1 MSSGVG
7 VKMLPKGVIITK
19 LGIQPMG
26 PTHAY
31 FTERCA
37 EHMNKYVPYDT
48 GYLANKTMYTTTD
61 EIHYTA
67 PYARYMY
74 EGKVM
79 GPNIPIKDENGNI
92 VKWFSRKPKYLTDRD
107 IDYSKSQA
115 QPGHE
120 FAGPHW
126 AEKMWSAEKDEVVK
140 EIAEYIK
147 IYGSK

>member
-1 MSSGVG
+1 MSSNVE
-7 VKMLPKGVIITK
+7 VKMMPTSVIEAK

-26 PTHAY
+26 PAHAY
-31 FTERCA
+31 FTEKCA
-37 EHMNKYVPYDT
+37 EHMDKYVPYREGD
-48 GYLANKTMYTTTD
+48 LAYNTMYKTVD

-67 PYARYMY
+67 PYAHYMY

-79 GPNIPIKDENGNI
+79 GPNIPIKQNGVI
-92 VKWFSRKPKYLTDRD
+92 IKWFSRKPKYYTGAD
-107 IDYSKSQA
+107 IDYSQSQA

-120 FAGPHW
+120 YAGPHW
-126 AEKMWSAEKDEVVK
+126 DKRMWSAEKDEVVK